1 MLIHGNAQDLDIL
14 DDGSPP
20 EPGSIFIVRLLC
32 GHACLGQRVHM
43 CVAEPAHVL
52 ELTTIVHSPRISQ
65 RYLVD
70 LCCKL
75 SFYFLDSMSLE
86 YSDTNRI

>member
-1 MLIHGNAQDLDIL
+1 MTYVRTMLSAMMVSQ
-14 DDGSPP
+14 P
-20 EPGSIFIVRLLC
+20 ELSSVFIIRLLH

-65 RYLVD
+65 CHLID

-75 SFYFLDSMSLE
+75 SFFFLDSMSLD
-86 YSDTNRI
+86 YSNTNQI

>member
-1 MLIHGNAQDLDIL
+1 MMVPHLNLIV
-14 DDGSPP
+14 
-20 EPGSIFIVRLLC
+20 FVVRLLR

-52 ELTTIVHSPRISQ
+52 GLTIVVYLPRISQ

-70 LCCKL
+70 LCCNL
-75 SFYFLDSMSLE
+75 SFLDMLSEIFRFQPDL
-86 YSDTNRI
+86 NLRQI